1 MKTIILA
8 STSPRRSE
16 ILTNLEIPFITIT
29 PPFDEVTPQKMSTID
44 IPEYFATQKALSVLE
59 LIPAQYKDSIIIG
72 VDTIVVCND
81 IIYGKPKNKKE
92 AKQTL
97 EALSGKEHTII
108 SGIAAYN
115 QKTQKMIS
123 KTSINTICVATLS
136 ETDIDWYLS
145 KNEWTDAA
153 GSYKIQGLFQRYIIS
168 LNGSFSSVKGLPI
181 FEFYDILKKHGYT
194 VV

>member
-1 MKTIILA
+1 METIILA
-8 STSPRRSE
+8 STSPRRCE
-16 ILTNLEIPFITIT
+16 ILTNLEIPFIRIT
-29 PPFDEVTPQKMSTID
+29 PIFDEIIPPLMDIND
-44 IPEYFATQKALSVLE
+44 IPEYFATEKALSVIP
-59 LIPAQYKDSIIIG
+59 LIQNPHKESIIIG

-81 IIYGKPKNKKE
+81 VIYGKPKNEEE

-115 QKTQKMIS
+115 QKTEKMIS
-123 KTSINTICVATLS
+123 KTSINKIHVATLNK
-136 ETDIDWYLS
+136 TDIDWYLS

-181 FEFYDILKKHGYT
+181 FELYDILEKHGYT
-194 VV
+194 FV